1 MTYSEK
7 YLFQVAVKK
16 LVLEPARVSN
26 WQQRKLDKKGMK
38 GKNRIKKG
46 TGIGRVQTAVKLFAI
61 L

>member
-26 WQQRKLDKKGMK
+26 GNNISLIKKGMK
-38 GKNRIKKG
+38 GKNRIKKR
-46 TGIGRVQTAVKLFAI
+46 TGIGRVQTAVK
-61 L
+61 